1 MKNKYILITNL
12 FLILFSYPVHAY
24 NYPFINVKT
33 YNLFDKSRSRN
44 VPVEIY
50 LSNESRDKAVA
61 GITSLPLVIINHGNN
76 LKNTEYSFIA
86 KHLAAQGFL
95 VASIQHDLPGDP
107 ELPWTGNLYEA
118 RKPLWERGVQNILF
132 CLKEIKNI
140 DNSVDT
146 NKAYIIGHSNGGD
159 ISVLFATKYPEMVK
173 KVVLLDSKRMFFPR
187 TGKPPILSLRA
198 NDTETDP
205 GVIPDKREHK
215 KLNITVIKMED
226 AKHIE
231 MSDRG
236 PDNVKKQIN
245 EVVSSFL
252 KKY

>member
-12 FLILFSYPVHAY
+12 FLILFSYPVHAH
-24 NYPFINVKT
+24 NNPFIKIKT
-33 YNLFDKSRSRN
+33 YNLFDKSRSREI
-44 VPVEIY
+44 PIEIY
-50 LSNESRDKAVA
+50 LSNESRSKAIA
-61 GITSLPLVIINHGNN
+61 GVTSLPLVIINHGNN

-86 KHLAAQGFL
+86 KNLAAQGFL

-107 ELPWTGNLYEA
+107 GLPWTGNIYEA

-132 CLKEIKNI
+132 CLKKIKNI
-140 DNSVDT
+140 DNSVDI
-146 NKAYIIGHSNGGD
+146 NKIYLIGHSNGGD
-159 ISVLFATKYPEMVK
+159 ISTLFVTKYPEMVR

-187 TGKPPILSLRA
+187 TGKTPILSLRA

-205 GVIPDKREHK
+205 GVIPDEHEHK
-215 KLNITVIKMED
+215 ELNITVVKMED

-236 PDNVKKQIN
+236 PDKVKNDIN
-245 EVVSSFL
+245 RIISSFL
-252 KKY
+252 KKH